1 MGALLPITEKVDEDR
16 VNEMMNTKNLALI
29 ENLKKSTKEYLFD
42 KKYEK
47 MAKRL
52 KHIEE
57 SLHKRGH
64 NFDEEINH
72 CFETLNFTKTFQPNH
87 SKSLN
92 YYVDL
97 K

>member
-1 MGALLPITEKVDEDR
+1 
-16 VNEMMNTKNLALI
+16 
-29 ENLKKSTKEYLFD
+29 
-42 KKYEK
+42 

-57 SLHKRGH
+57 SMHKRGP
-64 NFDEEINH
+64 NFDEEVNH
-72 CFETLNFTKTFQPNH
+72 CFETLNFTKTFHPSRNEN
-87 SKSLN
+87 LN